1 VIALLVRYWYLAAI
15 AGLVAIIGVQQIRVS
30 HAQNQL
36 SDYKLEVAENDRLSE
51 ELARQESDRR
61 QRAFDEEAQRTREEK
76 AALEADV
83 SRLAD
88 AADSL
93 RNDLAEFRA
102 RTKPYPK
109 TSNRG
114 ASEPGSD
121 PIGVLAGLFE
131 RADQRAGELAEYAQ
145 RLRSAG
151 SACERAADAIASP

>member
-1 VIALLVRYWYLAAI
+1 MIALLIRYWHLATI
-15 AGLVAIIGVQQIRVS
+15 AGLLALIGVQQIRVS
-30 HAQNQL
+30 HAHNQL
-36 SDYKLEVAENDRLSE
+36 SDYKLEVAENDRLSQE
-51 ELARQESDRR
+51 IAAQESDRR

-93 RNDLAEFRA
+93 RDDLAAFRA
-102 RTKPYPK
+102 RAK
-109 TSNRG
+109 SNPSTTNRSK
-114 ASEPGSD
+114 SEPGPD